1 MPRPNTTARFPRR
14 LLTGRQ
20 RYANDPFHIRWDRTA
35 SAYLKD
41 AQHGCCAFER
51 DCPKCHRADT
61 CSPIE
66 GDVAQGDY
74 SRGVTTLFSRGV
86 LVPAQPGQKG
96 GFVWVCAPCSNAA
109 GNDEDVQLL
118 DAKPIDYIGPD
129 HCQFADHM
137 TSPGHRKN
145 QKQFFGMLLCQT
157 EADNRA
163 PDLVLSFMSRVQ
175 RRRKEKVAE
184 ANKKRGTQ
192 GSEEK
197 SKKKPKTEKV
207 NLVPRSAESK

>member
-1 MPRPNTTARFPRR
+1 MLRPNTTARFPRR
-14 LLTGRQ
+14 LLTGQ
-20 RYANDPFHIRWDRTA
+20 PRYADDPFHIRRARVA

-41 AQHGCCAFER
+41 AHHGCCAHAR

-66 GDVAQGDY
+66 GDIAQGDY
-74 SRGVTTLFSRGV
+74 SRGVTMMFSRGV
-86 LVPAQPGQKG
+86 LVPAQPGQKD
-96 GFVWVCAPCSNAA
+96 GFAWVCAPCSNAA
-109 GNDEDVQLL
+109 QDGKDVQLL
-118 DAKPIDYIGPD
+118 DAKPIDYIGAD

-137 TSPGHRKN
+137 TSTKHRKN
-145 QKQFFGMLLCQT
+145 QKQFFDMLLCQT

-184 ANKKRGTQ
+184 ANKKRGAE
-192 GSEEK
+192 GAEEK

-207 NLVPRSAESK
+207 GLVRP